1 MIKYA
6 HNINMKY
13 KIAIS
18 IIFITFFSVSAHSQE
33 APQEPKSF
41 VTPNSFEFSDESFKA
56 APEAID
62 NINVDTFISDEPEIT
77 VVEDKY
83 AGQYLEPNVNN
94 LSKLYWKKNT
104 LDVNNSKAID
114 NFLMINE
121 CDIYKEYY
129 TDDFEWTRIRNAA
142 QRMLKSTK
150 DTFPDRFKF
159 LLPVELGRYDLDR
172 QGFPLGNDTAFIDL
186 RRIEMGG
193 GENDYEICGKSNE
206 IEFYPRNIVLALS
219 NPFNFDF
226 IPVDE
231 HIAQAFIIR
240 RKYEKFRIPNTLRL
254 KGFKR
259 LAYARVRVHLTS
271 YQGEAR
277 GRENDVLAVMFGKI
291 VGIDIFED
299 AYETKLL
306 KSINFED

>member
-1 MIKYA
+1 MRKYA
-6 HNINMKY
+6 HNINMFY
-13 KIAIS
+13 KTVLLL
-18 IIFITFFSVSAHSQE
+18 FLMTFFSVSAYAQQGLSETQGF
-33 APQEPKSF
+33 S
-41 VTPNSFEFSDESFKA
+41 TPNTFEFSEESFET
-56 APEAID
+56 APQVND
-62 NINVDTFISDEPEIT
+62 SVSKDSFISDEPEVT
-77 VVEDKY
+77 VVEDRY
-83 AGQYLEPNVNN
+83 AGQYLEPTVQN
-94 LSKLYWKKNT
+94 LSRLYWKKNT
-104 LDVNNSKAID
+104 LDINNEKAID

-121 CDIYKEYY
+121 CDIYNEYY

-142 QRMLKSTK
+142 QRMLMENKSE
-150 DTFPDRFKF
+150 FPDKFKF
-159 LLPVELGRYDLDR
+159 LLPVDLGRYDLER
-172 QGFPLGNDTAFIDL
+172 KGFPLASDTGFIDL
-186 RRIEMGG
+186 RRVEMGG
-193 GENDYEICGKSNE
+193 GKNSYPICGKPTE

-240 RKYEKFRIPNTLRL
+240 RKYEKFKMPNALRL

-277 GRENDVLAVMFGKI
+277 GRENNVLAVMFGKI
-291 VGIDIFED
+291 DGIDIFED

-306 KSINFED
+306 KSIDFDS